1 MPDKNIGRI
10 IGCYELISVSDKRS
24 EDGRAYYNC
33 KCIFCGYETQLQLKN
48 LHGIKDK
55 CVHYKTVGDVKVPY
69 CKYFIPW
76 TVDSLRVIFTY
87 MVERCYNIES
97 KDYKYYGARGITICQ
112 EWLEAPWEFEKW
124 ALTHGYKKGLTID
137 RIDGSKGYEPLNCQW
152 VTRSYNGRYTS
163 KTKTLTA
170 TITLTYEQWSELLGE
185 KSGFIKELCKKKG
198 VRYST
203 EYIEEKLLNKKVL
216 AKRQDNIKKQAQ
228 KKLIREEMKRQK
240 ELAKKNNTNC
250 IADKSTENK

>member
-10 IGCYELISVSDKRS
+10 IGCYELTSVSDKRS
-24 EDGRAYYNC
+24 EDGRVYYNC
-33 KCIFCGYETQLQLKN
+33 KCIFCGYEAQLQLKS

-55 CVHYKTVGDVKVPY
+55 CVHYKTVGEVKVPY
-69 CKYFIPW
+69 CKYFTPW

-124 ALTHGYKKGLTID
+124 ALNHGYKKGLTID

-163 KTKTLTA
+163 RTRTLTA
-170 TITLTYEQWSELLGE
+170 TITLSYEQWSELLGE
-185 KSGFIKELCKKKG
+185 KTTFIKEMCKKKG

-250 IADKSTENK
+250 ITNNSVENK

>member
-1 MPDKNIGRI
+1 
-10 IGCYELISVSDKRS
+10 
-24 EDGRAYYNC
+24 
-33 KCIFCGYETQLQLKN
+33 
-48 LHGIKDK
+48 
-55 CVHYKTVGDVKVPY
+55 
-69 CKYFIPW
+69 
-76 TVDSLRVIFTY
+76 

-124 ALTHGYKKGLTID
+124 ALSHGYRKGLTID

-170 TITLTYEQWSELLGE
+170 TITLSYEQWSELLGE
-185 KSGFIKELCKKKG
+185 KSGFIKEMCKKKG

-228 KKLIREEMKRQK
+228 KKLIREEIKRQK

-250 IADKSTENK
+250 ITDKSTENK